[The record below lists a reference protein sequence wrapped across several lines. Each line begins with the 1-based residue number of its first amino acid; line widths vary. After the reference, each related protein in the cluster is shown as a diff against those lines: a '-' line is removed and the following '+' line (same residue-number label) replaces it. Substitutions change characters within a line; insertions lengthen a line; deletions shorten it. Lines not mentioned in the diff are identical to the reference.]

1 MSWFK
6 KEKTPLAPVRKSRMP
21 EGLWTKCRE
30 CSEILYTKEIRR
42 NLSVCP
48 KCNYHMGLTSR
59 ERVRSILDDGKF
71 EEIERGLRSTD
82 PLNFSDTK
90 PYGEHL
96 SQNQQ
101 TTSLDNAVLVVRGH
115 LDGIPIILAT
125 MEYGFIGGSMGVVV
139 GEKIT
144 RAVERALSE
153 RVPLLIVS
161 RSGGARMQ
169 EGAISLM
176 QMAKIS
182 AALARL
188 DEARVPYISILTD
201 PTTGGVTASFA
212 MLGDLNIAEPKALI
226 GFAGPRV
233 IEQTIRQPLP
243 PGFQRSEYL
252 LQHGMLDMIVERG
265 AMKDTLAKMLKFFT
279 QARNGRDARMETPS
293 VPAAVVAS
301 EPDIDEQPPVDEPEP
316 SRVLEKP

>member
-6 KEKTPLAPVRKSRMP
+6 KEKTPLTPVRKSRMP

-59 ERVRSILDDGKF
+59 ERARSILDDGKF

-90 PYGEHL
+90 PYGERL
-96 SQNQQ
+96 SRGQQ
-101 TTSLDNAVLVVRGH
+101 TTGLDDAVLIVRGH
-115 LDGIPIILAT
+115 LGGIPVILAA

-188 DEARVPYISILTD
+188 DEARVPYISVLTD

-265 AMKDTLAKMLKFFT
+265 AMKDTLVKMLKFFT
-279 QARNGRDARMETPS
+279 QARNGRDARTETPS
-293 VPAAVVAS
+293 VPAAVVTS
-301 EPDIDEQPPVDEPEP
+301 ENESPHVDEPEP